1 MRETAVA
8 VLPSGH
14 PLASRDAIALGELA
28 GEQFVSFGLRH
39 SQLARFLQQS
49 CVDARFTPR
58 IAHEVVEVHT
68 LLSLVREGLGV
79 ALLPASSRQISTGG
93 VAFVPLPPALE
104 VSLQARYRADDTSAV
119 LGAFLDTVREVA
131 AEFSA

>member
-1 MRETAVA
+1 
-8 VLPSGH
+8 
-14 PLASRDAIALGELA
+14 
-28 GEQFVSFGLRH
+28 
-39 SQLARFLQQS
+39 
-49 CVDARFTPR
+49 
-58 IAHEVVEVHT
+58 T

-93 VAFVPLPPALE
+93 VAFVPLLPPALE

-131 AEFSA
+131 AEFTA